1 MRMVWMFNAILGL
14 LVCVSS
20 TALAE
25 DQGTKPSIEKKLTS
39 EYALTKT
46 TDDKT
51 DIVTAG
57 AVLVLQKDK
66 LYMAPTDATGNPCQ
80 NNYKDGKLSQSGACK
95 VNETFRKIPGFG
107 HVIPGQDKAIV
118 TRAFVTGEKFWLTK
132 IDVHDAGK
140 DKGIYLEFFTDAI
153 NDVRYKG
160 TLMIQVKALPS
171 PEDALKLVAEVITV
185 APSEEAKDDKEK
197 PAKQGGQQGA
207 AAPAAAPPAAEP
219 APPPVEAPPPVIE
232 APPPPPAEVSLGQ
245 TPDEVV
251 AALGQP
257 TKKAKVG
264 TKEIYFY
271 KDLKVTFLNGKV
283 KDIQ

>member
-1 MRMVWMFNAILGL
+1 MVAGRPLYAQSEENTVMRMVWMCNAILGL

-20 TALAE
+20 AALAE

-80 NNYKDGKLSQSGACK
+80 NNYKDGKLSQSGA
-95 VNETFRKIPGFG
+95 
-107 HVIPGQDKAIV
+107 
-118 TRAFVTGEKFWLTK
+118 
-132 IDVHDAGK
+132 GK

-197 PAKQGGQQGA
+197 PA
-207 AAPAAAPPAAEP
+207 
-219 APPPVEAPPPVIE
+219 
-232 APPPPPAEVSLGQ
+232 
-245 TPDEVV
+245 
-251 AALGQP
+251 
-257 TKKAKVG
+257 
-264 TKEIYFY
+264 
-271 KDLKVTFLNGKV
+271 
-283 KDIQ
+283 